1 VVLNGDDFMAAR
13 DPLGVKPLYYGL
25 DERGRMYFASEMK
38 SITDQC
44 VTLSTF
50 PPGHFYTA
58 GSGFVKYF
66 RPEYE
71 DYLNANQELDLA
83 AINAT
88 LTNAVRKRLMADVP
102 LGVLL
107 RWIRFIASCINTAR
121 LLKEED
127 KKIHSFAIGLD
138 ANAPML

>member
-1 VVLNGDDFMAAR
+1 M
-13 DPLGVKPLYYGL
+13 K
-25 DERGRMYFASEMK
+25 EGRMYFASEMK

-88 LTNAVRKRLMADVP
+88 LTNKRLRIN
-102 LGVLL
+102 LGVSLGF
-107 RWIRFIASCINTAR
+107 RFIASASITAR

-127 KKIHSFAIGLD
+127 KKNIHSLSV
-138 ANAPML
+138 

>member
-1 VVLNGDDFMAAR
+1 
-13 DPLGVKPLYYGL
+13 LYYGL

-83 AINAT
+83 ANAT

-102 LGVLL
+102 WALL
-107 RWIRFIASCINTAR
+107 SGGLDSSLLASIAR
-121 LLKEED
+121 L
-127 KKIHSFAIGLD
+127 
-138 ANAPML
+138 

>member
-1 VVLNGDDFMAAR
+1 
-13 DPLGVKPLYYGL
+13 
-25 DERGRMYFASEMK
+25 MYFASEMK

-71 DYLNANQELDLA
+71 DYLNVDQ
-83 AINAT
+83 
-88 LTNAVRKRLMADVP
+88 
-102 LGVLL
+102 
-107 RWIRFIASCINTAR
+107 
-121 LLKEED
+121 
-127 KKIHSFAIGLD
+127 HSS
-138 ANAPML
+138 

>member
-102 LGVLL
+102 WALL
-107 RWIRFIASCINTAR
+107 SGGLDSSLLASITAR
-121 LLKEED
+121 L
-127 KKIHSFAIGLD
+127 
-138 ANAPML
+138 

>member
-1 VVLNGDDFMAAR
+1 MIHNGEIYNHQELRDGVLAGHSFRTNLIQRLLFIYMKNLDMIFCNLLDDFAFVVLNGDDFMAAR

-83 AINAT
+83 AI
-88 LTNAVRKRLMADVP
+88 M
-102 LGVLL
+102 LL
-107 RWIRFIASCINTAR
+107 
-121 LLKEED
+121 
-127 KKIHSFAIGLD
+127 
-138 ANAPML
+138 